1 MIKTETMGKVILEFD
16 SFEEKDDIEM
26 AINGYKYRLAL
37 WDLDQYLRS
46 ETKYNDDLDDKTY
59 EAYDN
64 VRTKLREF
72 MHEHNISFD

>member
-16 SFEEKDDIEM
+16 SFEEKDDIDM

-37 WDLDQYLRS
+37 WDLDQHLRS
-46 ETKYNDDLDDKTY
+46 ETKYNDKLDDKTY

-64 VRTKLREF
+64 VRNKIREI
-72 MHEHNISFD
+72 MHENNITFD

>member
-16 SFEEKDDIEM
+16 LIEEKDDIEM

-46 ETKYNDDLDDKTY
+46 ETKYNDNLDEKTWD
-59 EAYDN
+59 AYDG
-64 VRTKLREF
+64 VRNKIREI
-72 MHEHNISFD
+72 MNENTINFD

>member
-1 MIKTETMGKVILEFD
+1 
-16 SFEEKDDIEM
+16 M

-46 ETKYNDDLDDKTY
+46 ETKYNDALDDKTY
-59 EAYDN
+59 EAYDS